1 MLLVYTAMDE
11 TSFREAILADYI
23 IKVQDWPRNRLL
35 EELLDVKCRLLE
47 LASDNEAIIE
57 LNEQRPE

>member
-1 MLLVYTAMDE
+1 MDE